1 MKNKQQIENEYE
13 YTNHG
18 PFRVRLSDSELVKI
32 FDSNYWEKVEK
43 ICDEIEKDPK
53 LQKVRE
59 SITNAIK
66 NIKLVSFDE
75 AKAQIEKFN
84 KKD

>member
-1 MKNKQQIENEYE
+1 MNKNMDNQWDNQWDEI
-13 YTNHG
+13 
-18 PFRVRLSDSELVKI
+18 
-32 FDSNYWEKVEK
+32 EK

-59 SITNAIK
+59 NITNAIK
-66 NIKLVSFDE
+66 NVKLVSLDE
-75 AKAQIEKFN
+75 AKAQIERFN

>member
-1 MKNKQQIENEYE
+1 MENKQTEDEYE

-18 PFRVRLSDSELVKI
+18 PFRVRLSDSELGKI
-32 FDSNYWEKVEK
+32 CNPNDWEKIEK
-43 ICDEIEKDPK
+43 VCDEIEKDPK

-59 SITNAIK
+59 SIMNTIK
-66 NIKLVSFDE
+66 NVKLVSFDE
-75 AKAQIEKFN
+75 AKAQIERFN